1 MKNTKRIIPLMLIL
15 SLIAVCLFPAF
26 AVGSSTVENDVTVVF
41 DALQYYT
48 ENNDKNITEEEIV
61 NQLGEPQKQEDWNY
75 KTPEKEYPIHTI
87 TYENREY
94 SFYEGVLQRITLYDE
109 FTYTNK
115 NDFLG
120 MFNLSKNANT
130 TINDTNSFY
139 RAYNCGVHDLW
150 IQYGDGKITLT
161 KISYGDVFGG
171 DDTEAGQTITAEEL
185 SAVFGTILIVLLLAM
200 IAIIAKVS
208 HAKKNKKRVLNELK
222 AQGLLQEIVA
232 KHTYGL
238 PVAEGLFCTIQAYTD
253 HFDFYSGNVHISLA
267 NEKIIDVCTKSET
280 EIQQQYVSS
289 VGGAVGGAVLF
300 GPLGAMIG
308 GRARKKTDTTTTYYM
323 IITYK
328 NAENNIAYIGFDIS
342 NCILPAHK
350 LIDAFEKNNT
360 KGSAHIEL

>member
-1 MKNTKRIIPLMLIL
+1 MKSTKRTIPFMVIL
-15 SLIAVCLFPAF
+15 SLIAICLFPTL
-26 AVGSSTVENDVTVVF
+26 AVCAPTDNNDASVVF
-41 DALQYYT
+41 DALQY
-48 ENNDKNITEEEIV
+48 DKYITEEEIV

-109 FTYTNK
+109 FTYTDK

-150 IQYGDGKITLT
+150 VQYSEGKITLT
-161 KISYGDVFGG
+161 KVSYGDVFGG
-171 DDTEAGQTITAEEL
+171 DDAEAGQTITAEEL
-185 SAVFGTILIVLLLAM
+185 SAVFGTILIVLLLAT
-200 IAIIAKVS
+200 IAIVAKMS
-208 HAKKNKKRVLNELK
+208 HARKNKKRVLNELK

-253 HFDFYSGNVHISLA
+253 HFDFYFGNVHISLA

-308 GRARKKTDTTTTYYM
+308 GRAKKKTDTTTTYYM

>member
-1 MKNTKRIIPLMLIL
+1 MKSTKRTIPFMVIL
-15 SLIAVCLFPAF
+15 SLIAICLFPTL
-26 AVGSSTVENDVTVVF
+26 AVCAPTDNNDTSAVF
-41 DALQYYT
+41 DALQY
-48 ENNDKNITEEEIV
+48 DKDITEEEIV

-109 FTYTNK
+109 FTYTDK

-130 TINDTNSFY
+130 TINDTNNFY

-171 DDTEAGQTITAEEL
+171 DDAEAGQTVATEDTL
-185 SAVFGTILIVLLLAM
+185 PYIV
-200 IAIIAKVS
+200 AIIAIFLFIVFCIVMAVKTS
-208 HAKKNKKRVLNELK
+208 KAKKAKKRVLNELK

-308 GRARKKTDTTTTYYM
+308 GRAKKKTDTTTTYYM